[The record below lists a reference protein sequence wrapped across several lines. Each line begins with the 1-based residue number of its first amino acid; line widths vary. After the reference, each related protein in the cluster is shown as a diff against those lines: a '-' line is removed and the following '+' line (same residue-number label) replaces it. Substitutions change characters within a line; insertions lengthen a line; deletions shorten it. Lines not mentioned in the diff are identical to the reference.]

1 MISIAN
7 EIITNKLIEISKN
20 KDLLNM
26 PIIHDNILIEILIN
40 LYYFSCY
47 CNISFTFSKFK
58 ISILPILLF

>member
-26 PIIHDNILIEILIN
+26 PIIHDNIIN
-40 LYYFSCY
+40 RDI
-47 CNISFTFSKFK
+47 NKFV
-58 ISILPILLF
+58 LFFMLL